1 MPVVLADLPDA
12 LFREVIE
19 WIVSAL
25 DAWPSNRRDV
35 GRPAMKDICA
45 ATCVSSLWR
54 AEVED
59 ACKRMLDR
67 VWLTYVPLDRN
78 YEVWGDWSTCR
89 LPWRARIALGFHEVY
104 ARAHQLQ
111 QLGAGLVI
119 LGCAAAK
126 NGSARREAKCMAD
139 VLTQQAGDHIMPG
152 SFHYRVGMRS
162 TTWVNIL
169 NPGGFDPTP
178 VLEVKQLTDLPPP
191 LHVEDMESDILCAE
205 IPAGHSMTPSGLDGL
220 MERVISD
227 EILNAPWYLPTGVRT
242 AIRLGPR
249 PALPTAG
256 PIVVVQTSASS
267 DTPMGMP
274 QPQTAIELLAEDG
287 RALGRATLRYSTGD
301 STGDSTGGASAR
313 PGPMLCSFRI
323 AVAAGADASLVEA
336 ATLADAPEHPE
347 TRAALAAL
355 RRETDA
361 DTASQRNLLA
371 ARVLLFRGVDA
382 FLNSCVD
389 PHVGATWW
397 LRAAPGV
404 VSAHQPF
411 LRWRGLRPVRGWWCL
426 FLANKDDPR
435 DLSIEPSYVDAHED
449 ARDEEMLAARRA
461 IKEAEAARPRDLT
474 RVLEA
479 CEACE
484 EIRVRKQTE
493 REIRA
498 ALEVA
503 SIPFEAEQQA
513 FASDESSSSR

>member
-89 LPWRARIALGFHEVY
+89 LPWRACIALGFHEVY

-287 RALGRATLRYSTGD
+287 RALGRATIRYSTGD

-347 TRAALAAL
+347 TRAALVAL

>member
-1 MPVVLADLPDA
+1 MPFVLADLPDA
-12 LFREVIE
+12 LFREVID

-25 DAWPSNRRDV
+25 DAWSSNQRDV
-35 GRPAMKDICA
+35 GRPAMNDICA

-54 AEVED
+54 AAVED
-59 ACKRMLDR
+59 ACRRMLDR

-78 YEVWGDWSTCR
+78 CEVLGDWSTCR
-89 LPWRARIALGFHEVY
+89 LPWRARIALGFHEVF

-119 LGCAAAK
+119 LGCSAAE
-126 NGSARREAKCMAD
+126 NGTARREAERMAD
-139 VLTQQAGDHIMPG
+139 VLTQQA
-152 SFHYRVGMRS
+152 FLHYHVGMRS
-162 TTWVNIL
+162 TMWLNIL

-191 LHVEDMESDILCAE
+191 LRVEDMESDIICTE
-205 IPAGHSMTPSGLDGL
+205 IPAGHSITLSGLDGL
-220 MERVISD
+220 MNRVISD
-227 EILNAPWYLPTGVRT
+227 DILNAPWYLPTGVRT

-256 PIVVVQTSASS
+256 PIVVAQTSASS

-287 RALGRATLRYSTGD
+287 RALGRATIRY
-301 STGDSTGGASAR
+301 STGGASAR
-313 PGPMLCSFRI
+313 PGPMLCSFRT
-323 AVAAGADASLVEA
+323 AVAAGADSSLVEA
-336 ATLADAPEHPE
+336 AILADAPGHPE

-382 FLNSCVD
+382 FLNSFVD
-389 PHVGATWW
+389 PHMEATWW
-397 LRAAPGV
+397 LRAAPDV

-426 FLANKDDPR
+426 FLANQDDPR
-435 DLSIEPSYVDAHED
+435 DFSIEPSYVDAHED
-449 ARDEEMLAARRA
+449 ARDEEMLAAWRA
-461 IKEAEAARPRDLT
+461 IKEAEAARPRDST

-484 EIRVRKQTE
+484 EIRVRKRRE
-493 REIRA
+493 REMRA

-503 SIPFEAEQQA
+503 SIPFEAEEQA
-513 FASDESSSSR
+513 NE

>member
-287 RALGRATLRYSTGD
+287 RALGRATIRYSTGD

-313 PGPMLCSFRI
+313 PGPMLGSFRI

>member
-1 MPVVLADLPDA
+1 MPFVLADLPDA

-19 WIVSAL
+19 CIVSAL
-25 DAWPSNRRDV
+25 DAWPSNRLDV
-35 GRPAMKDICA
+35 ARPAMKDICA

-59 ACKRMLDR
+59 ACRRMLDR

-89 LPWRARIALGFHEVY
+89 LPWRARIALGFHDVF

-119 LGCAAAK
+119 LGCAATE
-126 NGSARREAKCMAD
+126 NGSARREANCMAD
-139 VLTQQAGDHIMPG
+139 VLTQQAGNHIMPG
-152 SFHYRVGMRS
+152 FRHYHVGMRS
-162 TTWVNIL
+162 TMWANIL

-191 LHVEDMESDILCAE
+191 LHVEDMESDIICAE
-205 IPAGHSMTPSGLDGL
+205 IPAGHSITLSGLDGL

-227 EILNAPWYLPTGVRT
+227 MILNAPWHLPTGVRT

-256 PIVVVQTSASS
+256 PIVVAQTSASS
-267 DTPMGMP
+267 DTPMGLP

-287 RALGRATLRYSTGD
+287 RALGRATIRY
-301 STGDSTGGASAR
+301 STGGASAR
-313 PGPMLCSFRI
+313 PGPMLCSFRTT
-323 AVAAGADASLVEA
+323 VAAGADASLVEA
-336 ATLADAPEHPE
+336 AILADAPEHPE
-347 TRAALAAL
+347 TRAALEAL

-361 DTASQRNLLA
+361 ATASQRNLLA

-382 FLNSCVD
+382 FLNSFVD
-389 PHVGATWW
+389 PHMGATWW
-397 LRAAPGV
+397 LRAAPDV

-426 FLANKDDPR
+426 FLANKEDPR

-461 IKEAEAARPRDLT
+461 IKEAEAARPRDPT

-484 EIRVRKQTE
+484 EIRKRKQRE
-493 REIRA
+493 REMRA
-498 ALEVA
+498 ALGVA

-513 FASDESSSSR
+513 FASDEKAGL